1 MRAKRDKIFK
11 WRDYKSQ
18 HLRKLS
24 KSPLATLPTSMTAI
38 TGEHYP
44 HHADSTNTLDLSA
57 VDDVHPTP
65 SVVNGSNAR
74 PPHCPTVG
82 PPAFSRR
89 ADSENTPPSAR
100 LATSKVRNGIQ
111 AAASHRRRAHATGG
125 AHHPWYAV
133 AHSKQKS
140 SSRSPAS
147 INIDMPRTS
156 PTGIEM
162 SDATNAITM
171 TSVSLPRYLAR
182 PAFRPLPKEAIAAA
196 APELA
201 DTPLNY
207 IHDGLQCLGPE

>member
-1 MRAKRDKIFK
+1 M
-11 WRDYKSQ
+11 
-18 HLRKLS
+18 
-24 KSPLATLPTSMTAI
+24 AI

-44 HHADSTNTLDLSA
+44 YHADTTNTLALSA

-65 SVVNGSNAR
+65 SIINGSNAR
-74 PPHCPTVG
+74 PPHCLTAG

-89 ADSENTPPSAR
+89 ADSENTPLSAR

-111 AAASHRRRAHATGG
+111 AAASRRRRARTTGG
-125 AHHPWYAV
+125 AHHPRYAV

-147 INIDMPRTS
+147 IDINMLRTS
-156 PTGIEM
+156 PAGIEM

-182 PAFRPLPKEAIAAA
+182 PAFHPLPKEAIAAA

-207 IHDGLQCLGPE
+207 IRDGLQCLRPE